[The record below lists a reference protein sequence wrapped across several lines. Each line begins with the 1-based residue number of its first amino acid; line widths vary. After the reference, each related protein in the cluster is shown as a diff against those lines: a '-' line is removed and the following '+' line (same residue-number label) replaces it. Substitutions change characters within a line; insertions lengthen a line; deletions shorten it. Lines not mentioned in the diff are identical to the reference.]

1 MTARI
6 LRWLPVLGVLLA
18 ATPASADE
26 AWRADFL
33 ATLHKGPARIEA
45 AGVFDLSI
53 HARIQAWGG
62 WVGEDALLSQGDPM
76 QQYGFRLR
84 RTRFGV
90 DGHLFKT
97 VTYQVE
103 MDVFD
108 SEKQGGPLYSA
119 WVDWTPSHWFGMTAG
134 LQKFPFVKS
143 GMDSSAGTALL
154 DRAVGVVAMNPE
166 ETLGLT
172 VHSQLWKDHLTLT
185 LGVFNGMER
194 KSSFFEGYEGVGV
207 TLGNRFERL
216 AYAGRIDI
224 EPLAPLG
231 YGEPDLDG
239 GPVRLGLGG
248 GCFYADGKTDKT
260 YGASG
265 YLHLKAYGFHLLGEA
280 SWDHAAPQ
288 KRPTSLATTPV
299 EVGRL
304 TAQGSLGYV
313 VKMLNTGLAVRAEY
327 INDNLK
333 LATEGDQVVVAVALT
348 HYVFEHFLKATF
360 EYQTRIELHGKKLK
374 NDAAIVGVQLG
385 F

>member
-1 MTARI
+1 MTPRI

-26 AWRADFL
+26 AWRKDFL
-33 ATLHKGPARIEA
+33 ATLHKGPARIET
-45 AGVFDLSI
+45 GVFDLSI
-53 HARIQAWGG
+53 HARINVWGG
-62 WVGEDALLSQGDPM
+62 WAGEDALLSEGDKM
-76 QQYGFRLR
+76 QESGFRLR

-97 VTYQVE
+97 VSYEVE

-108 SEKQGGPLYSA
+108 SEKQGGPLYAA
-119 WVDWTPSHWFGMTAG
+119 WVDWTPSHWFGLKLG
-134 LQKFPFVKS
+134 LQKFVFVKTE
-143 GMDSSAGTALL
+143 MNSSFGTASL
-154 DRAVGVVAMNPE
+154 DRAIGVKAMAPA

-172 VHSQLWKDHLTLT
+172 IHSELWKDHLTLT
-185 LGVFNGMER
+185 LGLFNGIQR
-194 KSSFFEGYEGVGV
+194 KSSFFEGYEGTGV

-216 AYAGRIDI
+216 AYVGRIDL

-231 YGEPDLDG
+231 SGEPDLEG
-239 GPVRLGLGG
+239 GMVRLGLGG
-248 GCFYADGKTDKT
+248 GGFYADGKTDKT

-265 YLHLKAYGFHLLGEA
+265 YLHLKAYGFHFLGEA
-280 SWDHAAPQ
+280 TWDHAEPQ
-288 KRPTSLATTPV
+288 KRPTTTSTTPT

-304 TAQGSLGYV
+304 TAQGSIGYV
-313 VKMLNTGLAVRAEY
+313 IKMLSTGIAVRTEY
-327 INDNLK
+327 INDNLD
-333 LATEGDQVVVAVALT
+333 LTTEGDQVVVAVSLN